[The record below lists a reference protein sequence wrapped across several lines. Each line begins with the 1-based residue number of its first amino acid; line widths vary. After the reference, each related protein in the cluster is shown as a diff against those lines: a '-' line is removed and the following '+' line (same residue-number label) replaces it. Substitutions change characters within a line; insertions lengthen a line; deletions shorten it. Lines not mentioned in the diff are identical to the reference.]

1 MNMHAILL
9 IIIILVALW
18 LLWPVIWRLIQP
30 AVQRY
35 VARKTEDYIRRATG
49 MPPRPKQESRQ
60 KKQKKESS
68 APKGDNNDTR
78 GEWFYDTGERRRRQ
92 QQRRRSG
99 REPLIPKEYAVDVEF
114 VEIKDYSSATVIGED
129 NSSRQQVYN
138 ESQVS
143 DAEYVMI
150 KPKRS

>member
-1 MNMHAILL
+1 M
-9 IIIILVALW
+9 ALW

-35 VARKTEDYIRRATG
+35 VARKTEDYIRRAAG
-49 MPPRPKQESRQ
+49 MPPRPKQERN
-60 KKQKKESS
+60 QKKETTETH
-68 APKGDNNDTR
+68 DTR

-92 QQRRRSG
+92 QQRRSG

-114 VEIKDYSSATVIGED
+114 VEIRDYSSATVIGED
-129 NSSRQQVYN
+129 NSGRQQIYH

>member
-1 MNMHAILL
+1 M
-9 IIIILVALW
+9 
-18 LLWPVIWRLIQP
+18 WPVRP
-30 AVQRY
+30 RTTYAVLPVCLR
-35 VARKTEDYIRRATG
+35 VPSRRAV
-49 MPPRPKQESRQ
+49 RKSR
-60 KKQKKESS
+60 
-68 APKGDNNDTR
+68 KGDNNDTR

-129 NSSRQQVYN
+129 NSGRQQVYN

>member
-1 MNMHAILL
+1 M
-9 IIIILVALW
+9 ALW

-35 VARKTEDYIRRATG
+35 IARKTEDYIRRATG
-49 MPPRPKQESRQ
+49 MPPRPKQERRQ
-60 KKQKKESS
+60 KKETSGS
-68 APKGDNNDTR
+68 AAGTQDTR

-92 QQRRRSG
+92 QQHRSG
-99 REPLIPKEYAVDVEF
+99 HEPLIPKEYAVDVEF
-114 VEIKDYSSATVIGED
+114 VEIRDYSSATVIGED
-129 NSSRQQVYN
+129 NSGHQQVYH

>member
-1 MNMHAILL
+1 MHTILL
-9 IIIILVALW
+9 IILILVALW
-18 LLWPVIWRLIQP
+18 LLRPIIWRLVQP
-30 AVQRY
+30 MVQRY
-35 VARKTEDYIRRATG
+35 VARKTEDFIRRAAG
-49 MPPRPKQESRQ
+49 MPPRPKQERRQ
-60 KKQKKESS
+60 KKEASDS
-68 APKGDNNDTR
+68 TAETHDTR

-114 VEIKDYSSATVIGED
+114 VEIRDYSSATVIGED
-129 NSSRQQVYN
+129 NSGRQQIYH

>member
-1 MNMHAILL
+1 MHTLLL

-35 VARKTEDYIRRATG
+35 VARKTEDYIRRAAG
-49 MPPRPKQESRQ
+49 MPPRSKQERS
-60 KKQKKESS
+60 QKKEN
-68 APKGDNNDTR
+68 AETHDTR

-92 QQRRRSG
+92 QQRRSG

-114 VEIKDYSSATVIGED
+114 VEIRDYSSATVIGED
-129 NSSRQQVYN
+129 NSGRQQIYH